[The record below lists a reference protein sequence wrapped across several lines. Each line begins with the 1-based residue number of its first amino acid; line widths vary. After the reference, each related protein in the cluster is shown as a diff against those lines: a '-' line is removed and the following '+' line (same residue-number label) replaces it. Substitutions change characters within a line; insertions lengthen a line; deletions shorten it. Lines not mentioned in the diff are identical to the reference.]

1 MLNTI
6 LLIIILIFTWFIGYK
21 ITQREPI
28 RKDLQAKLNKKEKQ
42 EEGEIMKE
50 YYIKQYI
57 KEKEEG
63 KDPIILAIWKDE
75 AEARYKT
82 KHKKEKK

>member
-42 EEGEIMKE
+42 EEGEILKE
-50 YYIKQYI
+50 FYINQYI
-57 KEKEEG
+57 KDKEEG
-63 KDPIILAIWKDE
+63 KNPVILAIWEDE
-75 AEARYKT
+75 AEARYKA

>member
-50 YYIKQYI
+50 YYIEQYI

-63 KDPIILAIWKDE
+63 KDPYILAIWKDE
-75 AEARYKT
+75 AEARYKA